1 MRTRLLVIVL
11 AVATLASIVWV
22 VTPMA
27 LVRPFGPQTP
37 GGLAVAFA
45 MRARGGALTLVLL
58 LLGSLA
64 ALLLWPRLASWKG
77 RLPAG
82 LAIVLLAACAFIGRS
97 NYFEWMFHPL
107 PAPRFVEVALARN
120 VADDDLV
127 LGVQVASEAH
137 AYPVREMAYHHVVND
152 VIASVPI
159 AATY

>member
-1 MRTRLLVIVL
+1 MKRLLAIVL
-11 AVATLASIVWV
+11 ALATLTSLAWV
-22 VTPMA
+22 ATPMA

-45 MRARGGALTLVLL
+45 MRARGGLLTLVLL
-58 LLGSLA
+58 LLGALA
-64 ALLLWPRLASWKG
+64 TFLLWPRLASWKG
-77 RLPAG
+77 KVPAG
-82 LAIVLLAACAFIGRS
+82 LATAVLAACAFVGRS

-107 PAPRFVEVALARN
+107 PAPAFVEVALAKD

-152 VIASVPI
+152 VIAREPI
-159 AATY
+159 VATY